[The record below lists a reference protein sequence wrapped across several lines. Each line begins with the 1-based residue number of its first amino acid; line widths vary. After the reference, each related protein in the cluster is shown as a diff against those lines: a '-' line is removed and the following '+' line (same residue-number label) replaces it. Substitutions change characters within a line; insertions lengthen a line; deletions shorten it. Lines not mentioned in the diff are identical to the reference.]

1 MDDVII
7 IGGAITGSSIAYHL
21 ARDGRAGR
29 VTVIERDPTY
39 ELASTPRSLGGVRR
53 QFSLAEN
60 VLMSHYNLEV
70 YTTFEAL
77 MAVDGEAAPIDHRR
91 QGYLFLARGREQVRV
106 LEENRRIQ
114 RELGVTSV
122 EVLEAS
128 EIKARF
134 PSLNVDDIDA
144 GSFGAE
150 DGWIDPYSALQGF
163 RRKAKSLGVEY
174 VADEVVAIERGAGG
188 VEAVR
193 LATGA
198 RRQADV
204 FVCAAGA
211 WSAAVAAMI
220 GMALPVEP
228 VRRNVYFFEIR
239 GTLEPLPLTID
250 PTGLYFRPEGA
261 GYVCGRSKADEPA
274 GVNFEVDYEW
284 FEADVWP
291 KLAHRVPAFEALK
304 PGRAWAGLYD
314 LNRLDENLIIGPWE
328 GACDNFYI
336 ACGFS
341 GHGLQQAPSVG
352 RAMAE
357 LILDGGYVTLDLSRM
372 SYRRVIDNAPLHESG
387 IV

>member
-39 ELASTPRSLGGVRR
+39 EFASTPRSLGGVRR
-53 QFSLAEN
+53 QFSLEEN

-70 YTTFEAL
+70 YTSFETL
-77 MAVDGEAAPIDHRR
+77 MAVDGEPAPIDHRR
-91 QGYLFLARGREQVRV
+91 QGYLFLASGAEQVRV

-114 RELGVTSV
+114 RDLGVNSV
-122 EVLEAS
+122 EILEAG

-163 RRKAKSLGVEY
+163 RRKAKSLGVDY
-174 VADEVVAIERGAGG
+174 FADEVVAIDRGANG

-193 LATGA
+193 LASGA
-198 RRQADV
+198 QREAGV

-211 WSAAVAAMI
+211 WSAEICAMI

-228 VRRNVYFFEIR
+228 VRRLAHYFEIR
-239 GTLEPLPLTID
+239 ETLEPLPLIID
-250 PTGLYFRPEGA
+250 PTGAFVRPEGA
-261 GYVCGRSKADEPA
+261 GYVGGRSNPDEPA
-274 GVNFEVDYEW
+274 GVNFEVDYDW
-284 FEADVWP
+284 FETDVWP

-304 PGRAWAGLYD
+304 LGRSWAGLY
-314 LNRLDENLIIGPWE
+314 
-328 GACDNFYI
+328 
-336 ACGFS
+336 
-341 GHGLQQAPSVG
+341 
-352 RAMAE
+352 
-357 LILDGGYVTLDLSRM
+357 
-372 SYRRVIDNAPLHESG
+372 
-387 IV
+387 